1 MGNYTKSY
9 TKNIAIIYLPKPT
22 ELGGTADHTDIERW
36 NQEVGAYVMEN
47 TLT

>member
-22 ELGGTADHTDIERW
+22 EPGDKADHTDIEIR
-36 NQEVGAYVMEN
+36 NQEVGAYVKEN